1 MTDSSKVALLGLD
14 RAELTS
20 LVESLGEP
28 AYRGQQLRDAIY
40 RQRVEAVEEISTLS
54 QSLRGKL
61 TEKGV
66 SVGLPRIAQRFVS
79 QDGTVRY
86 LVALADG
93 QSVETVWM
101 PEGDGGEAGDGS
113 EAGELAERFAESDSS
128 GTSGARAPIEK
139 QEPIEALKRCATQ
152 KLTDQTPDRKQ
163 EQEPGWRQEQKPE
176 RGREEKQKSG
186 CGQEQIRDRGQQDS
200 DRGQQHDS
208 DQRQG
213 QRYGSDQRQSQRRVQ
228 GQNQGR
234 STICISSQVGCAVDC
249 QFCLTALL
257 GVKRNLSSGEIVG
270 QVCAVLKD
278 QQVSPPEDRINLVFM
293 GMGEPFLNY
302 ENFVKAARLL
312 VEEVGIAER
321 RMTVSTAGIVP
332 RIHDFGAEKI
342 RPKLA
347 ISLNASNDALRT
359 RLMPLNKKWNLEM
372 LMAAAKEYPLRTR
385 EWITFE
391 YVLLGGV
398 NDGPE
403 NAREVV
409 ELLRGM
415 RCKVNLIAL
424 NPGPGIEFATPDR
437 ERVVEFQ
444 KILRESGVPAYV
456 RRPRGRDI
464 YAACGQL
471 KRTVEIATAPAQ

>member
-1 MTDSSKVALLGLD
+1 LKSLLGMYREEISALLTDAGQPSYRAKQILD
-14 RAELTS
+14 A
-20 LVESLGEP
+20 V
-28 AYRGQQLRDAIY
+28 Y
-40 RQRVEAVEEISTLS
+40 RQRVESLAEISTLPLEFREQLA
-54 QSLRGKL
+54 QS
-61 TEKGV
+61 GV
-66 SVGLPRIAQRFVS
+66 TVGAARIENKFVS
-79 QDGTVRY
+79 SDGTVRY
-86 LVALADG
+86 LIGFADG

-113 EAGELAERFAESDSS
+113 EAGDEAESSAVS
-128 GTSGARAPIEK
+128 TSGAKARFETRESIA
-139 QEPIEALKRCATQ
+139 ALKRCATQ
-152 KLTDQTPDRKQ
+152 RRDQNQD
-163 EQEPGWRQEQKPE
+163 RQEWN
-176 RGREEKQKSG
+176 
-186 CGQEQIRDRGQQDS
+186 
-200 DRGQQHDS
+200 
-208 DQRQG
+208 
-213 QRYGSDQRQSQRRVQ
+213 SQNRSRSSL
-228 GQNQGR
+228 GR

-257 GVKRNLSSGEIVG
+257 GVKRNLTAGEIVG

-278 QQVSPPEDRINLVFM
+278 QQVSPPEDRVNLVFM

-302 ENFVKAARLL
+302 ENFVKAGRLL
-312 VEEVGIAER
+312 VEYVGIAER

-332 RIHDFGAEKI
+332 RIRDFGGEPI

-372 LMAAAKEYPLRTR
+372 LIAAARDFPLRTR

-398 NDGPE
+398 NDEAE
-403 NAREVV
+403 NAKEVA
-409 ELLRGM
+409 ELLRGL

-424 NPGPGIEFATPDR
+424 NPGPGIDFATPGE
-437 ERVVEFQ
+437 ERVAAFQ
-444 KILRESGVPAYV
+444 KTLREAGIPAFV

-471 KRTVEIATAPAQ
+471 KRTVEVATFPGQPLPVISPAPK

>member
-1 MTDSSKVALLGLD
+1 MAASLQVALLGLD

-20 LVESLGEP
+20 FVENLGEP
-28 AYRGQQLRDAIY
+28 AYRGQQLRDAVY
-40 RQRVEAVEEISTLS
+40 RQRVESVEEISTLS
-54 QSLRGKL
+54 QQLRGKL
-61 TEKGV
+61 TVQGV
-66 SVGLPRIAQRFVS
+66 VVGLPRIEQRFVS

-86 LVALADG
+86 LIALADG
-93 QSVETVWM
+93 QTVETVWM

-113 EAGELAERFAESDSS
+113 EAGELAERFEESARL
-128 GTSGARAPIEK
+128 GTSGAEARLSEERSA
-139 QEPIEALKRCATQ
+139 ALKRDAIQ
-152 KLTDQTPDRKQ
+152 KQ
-163 EQEPGWRQEQKPE
+163 ER
-176 RGREEKQKSG
+176 
-186 CGQEQIRDRGQQDS
+186 
-200 DRGQQHDS
+200 
-208 DQRQG
+208 DQRPK
-213 QRYGSDQRQSQRRVQ
+213 Q

-257 GVKRNLSSGEIVG
+257 GVKRNLTAGEIVG

-302 ENFVKAARLL
+302 ENFVKASRLL

-332 RIHDFGAEKI
+332 RIHDFGGEKI

-372 LMAAAKEYPLRTR
+372 LMAAAKEYPLRTH

-398 NDGPE
+398 NDGTE

-424 NPGPGIEFATPDR
+424 NPGPGIEFATPDAA
-437 ERVVEFQ
+437 RVAEFQ
-444 KILRESGVPAYV
+444 KILRESGVPAFV

>member
-1 MTDSSKVALLGLD
+1 MTSSLLGLD
-14 RAELTS
+14 RVELAA
-20 LVESLGEP
+20 LVSEAGEP
-28 AYRGQQLRDAIY
+28 SYRAKQITDAVY
-40 RQRVEAVEEISTLS
+40 RQRVESLEEISTLP
-54 QSLRGKL
+54 LEFRERL
-61 TEKGV
+61 EKNGV
-66 SVGLPRIAQRFVS
+66 TVGAARIENKFVS
-79 QDGTVRY
+79 SDGTVRY
-86 LVALADG
+86 LIGFADG

-113 EAGELAERFAESDSS
+113 EAGAEAESAAV
-128 GTSGARAPIEK
+128 GTSGAKAQSAK
-139 QEPIEALKRCATQ
+139 DEPIAALKRCATQ
-152 KLTDQTPDRKQ
+152 NRADQGEGSSADR
-163 EQEPGWRQEQKPE
+163 ESGTE
-176 RGREEKQKSG
+176 GRDPVGKSA
-186 CGQEQIRDRGQQDS
+186 RAF
-200 DRGQQHDS
+200 
-208 DQRQG
+208 
-213 QRYGSDQRQSQRRVQ
+213 
-228 GQNQGR
+228 GR

-257 GVKRNLSSGEIVG
+257 GVKRNLTAGEIVG

-278 QQVSPPEDRINLVFM
+278 QKVSPPEDRINLVFM

-302 ENFVKAARLL
+302 ENFIKAARLL
-312 VEEVGIAER
+312 VECVGIAER

-372 LMAAAKEYPLRTR
+372 LMAAAREFPLRTR

-398 NDGPE
+398 NDEPE
-403 NAREVV
+403 NAKEVA

-424 NPGPGIEFATPDR
+424 NPGPGIDFTTPGE
-437 ERVVEFQ
+437 ERVAVFQ
-444 KILRESGVPAYV
+444 KTLRDAGIPAFV

-471 KRTVEIATAPAQ
+471 KRTVAVATSPEPQLQAISPAPQG